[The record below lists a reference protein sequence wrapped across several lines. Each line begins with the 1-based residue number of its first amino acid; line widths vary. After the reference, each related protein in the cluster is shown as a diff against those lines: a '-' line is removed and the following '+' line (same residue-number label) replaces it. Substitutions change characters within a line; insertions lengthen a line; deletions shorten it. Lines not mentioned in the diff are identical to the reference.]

1 MLRSWLVKRRLHAL
15 AVERCH
21 PSDGTSASDNYS
33 PVPQEFAAAVVALV
47 DGLVPVV
54 GFPVLP
60 EDNLW
65 QLYDIDQGSLE
76 SESEDFI
83 LRMLRARRHSLRLAL
98 RIQLRQYE
106 TLFHCSIH
114 TPNRFWKHCP
124 TIRSSGAPRMGT
136 MQIEPHRGGSRLA
149 QLVGSSHGATYFRI
163 RY

>member
-1 MLRSWLVKRRLHAL
+1 MLRSWLVKRRLRAL

-47 DGLVPVV
+47 EGLVPVV
-54 GFPVLP
+54 RFPILP

-83 LRMLRARRHSLRLAL
+83 LRIA
-98 RIQLRQYE
+98 
-106 TLFHCSIH
+106 
-114 TPNRFWKHCP
+114 P
-124 TIRSSGAPRMGT
+124 GAPSLAEASVT
-136 MQIEPHRGGSRLA
+136 HPIETVRD
-149 QLVGSSHGATYFRI
+149 LVSLLYSHAEPFLEAPPNNSL
-163 RY
+163 